1 MDGVEGDGVEGEGME
16 GERLEG
22 EGVEGEGEE
31 GEGVED
37 KGVEDHGVEGEGV
50 DGDGVE
56 LQVTG
61 GEIKGVDQAEENDYS
76 DERKA
81 EFLTKVFN
89 YLRRSQARPGQWKLY
104 FHLDKFLDFLV
115 SDEAAF
121 TEVTNDTN

>member
-1 MDGVEGDGVEGEGME
+1 M
-16 GERLEG
+16 
-22 EGVEGEGEE
+22 
-31 GEGVED
+31 
-37 KGVEDHGVEGEGV
+37 EDHGVEGEGV

-61 GEIKGVDQAEENDYS
+61 